1 MATAK
6 TAKTQLAVLG
16 GGPGG
21 YAAAFAAADRG
32 LDVTLIDPAP
42 NPGGVCLYRGC
53 IPSKA
58 LLHAAHTVR
67 EAADAEAYGL
77 TFAKPTV
84 DLDRLRAWKATIID
98 TLTGDLGK
106 QVTQKKVT
114 HLRGLGRFV
123 DAGTLSVTAG
133 AGETRLSFEHA
144 IVATGS
150 VPVRLPGQPDDP
162 RIMDSTGALDLTD
175 LPGSLLVVG
184 GGYIGLELGSVYA
197 ALGTPVTIVEMT
209 GGLLPGVDRDL
220 VSVLQ
225 RKLKRDLAEIR
236 LNTKVAAMTPGAKG
250 VDVTL
255 SGKEGDESRHF
266 DRVLVAV
273 GRRPAARDLGLEAV
287 GVELDARGF
296 IPVDAQRRTAAQGI
310 YAIGDVA
317 GEPMLAHKA
326 THEAWTAVEAIT
338 GDKAA
343 AFAPKAIPA
352 VVFTD
357 PEIAWCGLTET
368 AAREAGIKVKTAKL
382 PWRASGRA
390 LTLNRD
396 EGLTKL
402 LVDPDTDRVLGVGLA
417 GPGAGEL
424 IAEGVLAVE
433 MAARVE
439 DLRESIHAHP
449 TLSELL
455 GEAADRL
462 YTPPKA

>member
-77 TFAKPTV
+77 SFAKPTV

-462 YTPPKA
+462 YTPPTA

>member
-209 GGLLPGVDRDL
+209 GGLLPGIDRDL

-462 YTPPKA
+462 YTPPTA

>member
-77 TFAKPTV
+77 SFAKPTV

-382 PWRASGRA
+382 P
-390 LTLNRD
+390 
-396 EGLTKL
+396 
-402 LVDPDTDRVLGVGLA
+402 
-417 GPGAGEL
+417 
-424 IAEGVLAVE
+424 
-433 MAARVE
+433 
-439 DLRESIHAHP
+439 
-449 TLSELL
+449 
-455 GEAADRL
+455 
-462 YTPPKA
+462 

>member
-1 MATAK
+1 M
-6 TAKTQLAVLG
+6 
-16 GGPGG
+16 
-21 YAAAFAAADRG
+21 
-32 LDVTLIDPAP
+32 
-42 NPGGVCLYRGC
+42 
-53 IPSKA
+53 
-58 LLHAAHTVR
+58 
-67 EAADAEAYGL
+67 
-77 TFAKPTV
+77 
-84 DLDRLRAWKATIID
+84 
-98 TLTGDLGK
+98 
-106 QVTQKKVT
+106 
-114 HLRGLGRFV
+114 
-123 DAGTLSVTAG
+123 
-133 AGETRLSFEHA
+133 
-144 IVATGS
+144 
-150 VPVRLPGQPDDP
+150 
-162 RIMDSTGALDLTD
+162 
-175 LPGSLLVVG
+175 
-184 GGYIGLELGSVYA
+184 
-197 ALGTPVTIVEMT
+197 
-209 GGLLPGVDRDL
+209 
-220 VSVLQ
+220 
-225 RKLKRDLAEIR
+225 
-236 LNTKVAAMTPGAKG
+236 
-250 VDVTL
+250 
-255 SGKEGDESRHF
+255 
-266 DRVLVAV
+266 
-273 GRRPAARDLGLEAV
+273 
-287 GVELDARGF
+287 
-296 IPVDAQRRTAAQGI
+296 DAQRRTAAQGI

-352 VVFTD
+352 VVFTN